1 MVKSRIKDSVATD
14 RVTGRSISTGLMC
27 IIRDS
32 SSEPLGSPSNSS
44 YIMSPEDGWTACHK
58 KKKKSKIESKKTGLK
73 FKFMKRKKER
83 NSSPLVHK

>member
-58 KKKKSKIESKKTGLK
+58 KKKKSKIERKKNRFEIQIYEK
-73 FKFMKRKKER
+73 KKRK
-83 NSSPLVHK
+83 